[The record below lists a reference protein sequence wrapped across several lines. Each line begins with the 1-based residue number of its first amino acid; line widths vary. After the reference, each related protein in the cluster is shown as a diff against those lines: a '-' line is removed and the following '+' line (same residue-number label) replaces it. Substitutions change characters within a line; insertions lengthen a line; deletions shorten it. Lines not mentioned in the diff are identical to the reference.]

1 MFFQLF
7 KKKLK
12 WWNIL
17 QINIYETILSK
28 SKIKKNNSIE
38 YQLYSTPY
46 FDTRS
51 LIRRYS
57 CLQSLS
63 HYNLGQNIVDK
74 LKKES
79 KIGFSMK
86 YFTADFL
93 QLPITVAKGKL

>member
-1 MFFQLF
+1 MKLYFPWT
-7 KKKLK
+7 KLK
-12 WWNIL
+12 KN
-17 QINIYETILSK
+17 
-28 SKIKKNNSIE
+28 KNNE

-93 QLPITVAKGKL
+93 QLPITVTKGKSQFLSGLWFQSRFTF